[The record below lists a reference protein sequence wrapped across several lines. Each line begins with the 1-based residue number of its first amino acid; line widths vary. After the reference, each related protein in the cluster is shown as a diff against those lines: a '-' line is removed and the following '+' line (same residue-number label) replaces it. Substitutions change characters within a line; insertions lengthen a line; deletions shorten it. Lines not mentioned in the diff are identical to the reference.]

1 MKLVFKVMPFLALG
15 FLLSG
20 CLPLNLLEQGPGGM
34 FAVVLNQEG
43 AYEPLLSGGALWLLD
58 PDGKPQR
65 KLLELAE
72 EQSAGEISWAPSGEE
87 LSLTVVQV
95 GEYGFPE
102 EWRIVRVPLEGEPVD
117 IVSHEYPL
125 ISPHYTQTGSAILY
139 LAIPEEEPALY
150 RFDLVTGEEQL
161 LANNVLAFLLSQ
173 DKVYLL
179 DTDGA
184 VRVLGEEDVLA
195 EVRCPEE
202 YCQGSLLFWP
212 RPFLALDPT
221 GRYFA
226 ISLQGEPGVSP
237 RRRTPCPACT
247 LSTWREGRPGTWPL
261 RRGHPPSPR
270 TGGSSRS
277 PPGRSRRCARP
288 SSTILRPRPWSPW
301 REARAWSFS
310 AGVRAAWSRWWS
322 SQTRRT
328 DSSAGRK
335 RAGRSSSSE
344 AAKRAPDLI
353 RCLDHN
359 PDHVLHPERPSGI
372 RPVLGVRYVPVLG
385 EDRDAGTVLPSGR
398 FNPVKRVGQNH
409 WVVGVV

>member
-1 MKLVFKVMPFLALG
+1 MEVGQLKLVFKVMPFLALG

-43 AYEPLLSGGALWLLD
+43 AYEPLLSGGALWLLG

-65 KLLELAE
+65 KLLELVE

-184 VRVLGEEDVLA
+184 VRVLGEEDILA

-226 ISLQGEPGVSP
+226 ISLQGEPGVVSP
-237 RRRTPCPACT
+237 ETDSVPSLYLVDLEGGEAWHLATPAGAPAFSPDGRKLAFAAGSVEKVRKAFLYDLET
-247 LSTWREGRPGTWPL
+247 QTVEPLEGSEGVVLLSWGPGGLVAVVELADETYRFLRWTEEGWQEFFI
-261 RRGHPPSPR
+261 
-270 TGGSSRS
+270 GGSEE
-277 PPGRSRRCARP
+277 G
-288 SSTILRPRPWSPW
+288 
-301 REARAWSFS
+301 F
-310 AGVRAAWSRWWS
+310 
-322 SQTRRT
+322 
-328 DSSAGRK
+328 
-335 RAGRSSSSE
+335 
-344 AAKRAPDLI
+344 
-353 RCLDHN
+353 
-359 PDHVLHPERPSGI
+359 
-372 RPVLGVRYVPVLG
+372 
-385 EDRDAGTVLPSGR
+385 
-398 FNPVKRVGQNH
+398 
-409 WVVGVV
+409 

>member
-1 MKLVFKVMPFLALG
+1 
-15 FLLSG
+15 
-20 CLPLNLLEQGPGGM
+20 M

-102 EWRIVRVPLEGEPVD
+102 EWRIVRVLLEGEPVD

-150 RFDLVTGEEQL
+150 RFDFATGEEQL

-226 ISLQGEPGVSP
+226 ISLQGGTGGRLPGDGLRAQLVP
-237 RRRTPCPACT
+237 RRSRGRGGLAPGHSGGGTRLLPGREEARVRRRVG
-247 LSTWREGRPGTWPL
+247 REGAQGLSL
-261 RRGHPPSPR
+261 RS
-270 TGGSSRS
+270 
-277 PPGRSRRCARP
+277 
-288 SSTILRPRPWSPW
+288 
-301 REARAWSFS
+301 
-310 AGVRAAWSRWWS
+310 
-322 SQTRRT
+322 
-328 DSSAGRK
+328 
-335 RAGRSSSSE
+335 
-344 AAKRAPDLI
+344 
-353 RCLDHN
+353 
-359 PDHVLHPERPSGI
+359 
-372 RPVLGVRYVPVLG
+372 
-385 EDRDAGTVLPSGR
+385 
-398 FNPVKRVGQNH
+398 
-409 WVVGVV
+409 